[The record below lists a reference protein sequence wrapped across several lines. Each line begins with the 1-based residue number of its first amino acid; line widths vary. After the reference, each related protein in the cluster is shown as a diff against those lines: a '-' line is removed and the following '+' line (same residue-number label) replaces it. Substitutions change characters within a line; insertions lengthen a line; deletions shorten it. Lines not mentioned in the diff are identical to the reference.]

1 MNARSLISKLNDLEI
16 LVDERDPD
24 LIFICETW
32 LNNNICNSTL
42 NIEGY
47 NLEQELRIDR
57 TDTVNG
63 IGGGILVYSK
73 PGIIIKPITTTIDFV
88 QYSQFE
94 LISLNGKEKSNQ
106 HFTLI
111 YRSPNSTETN
121 NEKLCEIMKMVPKNS
136 ILVGDFNMP
145 GIDWKNGTYDRKST
159 TFMDTMYNKGL
170 EQMIDFPT
178 HDRGNTLDLLI
189 TDHPENI
196 VTVESL
202 GNLGNSDH
210 SIIHVELLFNPK
222 IVDNE
227 TMVFDWRNC
236 NETGLKNYFNN
247 IDWSESLLG
256 KDVENQW
263 KEFQKVVDTGLQQ
276 YVPMK
281 KRCKLNKCVWM
292 TKKVKNLINYKN
304 RIFKLVKHNRT
315 EENVRNSK

>member
-16 LVDERDPD
+16 LVNECDPD

-32 LNNNICNSTL
+32 LNNNICNSIL

-196 VTVESL
+196 VTVAWETLGTVIIALFMLNYSL
-202 GNLGNSDH
+202 IQRL
-210 SIIHVELLFNPK
+210 
-222 IVDNE
+222 
-227 TMVFDWRNC
+227 
-236 NETGLKNYFNN
+236 
-247 IDWSESLLG
+247 
-256 KDVENQW
+256 
-263 KEFQKVVDTGLQQ
+263 
-276 YVPMK
+276 
-281 KRCKLNKCVWM
+281 
-292 TKKVKNLINYKN
+292 
-304 RIFKLVKHNRT
+304 
-315 EENVRNSK
+315 